1 MTNIKKII
9 PNKNNKGWIS
19 NSFNKYKEKVF
30 GLNDNFKKNMNLIRS
45 YKYKESNNNTNINI
59 DANNSDKNNIVKGI
73 DKTNSIKDRIKEIIK
88 GKKKTSNASTSI
100 PTIPINN
107 PLDSSSLS
115 GTINNKMDIDNNNL
129 ASSSSIHN
137 FFNNENESSSSDH
150 HHHHHNNNNNNNN
163 INDSNNS
170 NNNTIINSNQ
180 NDVSDY
186 YEKSIPNL
194 RKHNIKDMD
203 IDFCTKICVV
213 IKFGSSNLRNIK

>member
-88 GKKKTSNASTSI
+88 EKKK
-100 PTIPINN
+100 
-107 PLDSSSLS
+107 L
-115 GTINNKMDIDNNNL
+115 K
-129 ASSSSIHN
+129 
-137 FFNNENESSSSDH
+137 
-150 HHHHHNNNNNNNN
+150 
-163 INDSNNS
+163 
-170 NNNTIINSNQ
+170 
-180 NDVSDY
+180 
-186 YEKSIPNL
+186 K
-194 RKHNIKDMD
+194 
-203 IDFCTKICVV
+203 
-213 IKFGSSNLRNIK
+213 